1 MAWYNESGH
10 DTDVVLSSRV
20 RFARNI
26 KDYPFSPL
34 LDETGA
40 SEIISK
46 VRDALVGFD
55 LIDMRSKSQL
65 ERTSYVEKHLISP
78 NFAAS
83 AAPGALLIDKKET
96 DAVMVCEE
104 DHIRIQSILP
114 GLALKEA
121 FEAACEIDDK
131 IDACVTYAYDE
142 KLGYLTH
149 CPTNLGTGMRA
160 SVMMF
165 LPALTMT
172 NLLNRYA
179 GQLEKLGMTLRGIYG
194 EGSGS
199 EAYVYQLSN
208 SVTMGITEDETISKL
223 ENIINQLIESERKTR
238 EKLKAQNYDRIC
250 DKVCRSMG
258 ILKSAYMM
266 SSKEFLKLFADVKLG
281 CALGM
286 IDGVDDT
293 ALSRLFIAAMPATLV
308 LGEDG
313 EARSNTERDKL
324 RAKFIKAYNFKGR
337 G

>member
-1 MAWYNESGH
+1 MSWYNEKGR

-46 VRDALVGFD
+46 VKDALSNFNI
-55 LIDMRSKSQL
+55 IDMRSKGQL
-65 ERTSYVEKHLISP
+65 ERSSYVEKHLISP

-83 AAPGALLIDKKET
+83 AAPGALLIDDKEIN
-96 DAVMVCEE
+96 AVMVCEE

-114 GLALKEA
+114 GLALREA
-121 FEAACEIDDK
+121 FDAACVIDDK
-131 IDACVTYAYDE
+131 IDSCVTYAYDE

-179 GQLEKLGMTLRGIYG
+179 SQLEKLGMTLRGMYG
-194 EGSGS
+194 EGSNS

-208 SVTMGITEDETISKL
+208 SITMGITEDETISKL
-223 ENIINQLIESERKTR
+223 ENIINQLIESERNTR

-258 ILKSAYMM
+258 ILKSAHMM
-266 SSKEFLKLFADVKLG
+266 SSKEFLKLFADIKLG
-281 CALGM
+281 NSLGM
-286 IDGVDDT
+286 LEEVDDT
-293 ALSRLFIAAMPATLV
+293 SLSKLFIAAMPATLV
-308 LGEDG
+308 LSDG
-313 EARSNTERDKL
+313 GDITSDTERDKL
-324 RAKFIKAYNFKGR
+324 RAKFIKAYNFRNK
-337 G
+337 

>member
-1 MAWYNESGH
+1 MAWYNESGR

-46 VRDALVGFD
+46 VKDALDGFNM
-55 LIDMRSKSQL
+55 IDMRSKSQL
-65 ERTSYVEKHLISP
+65 ERSSYVEKHLISP

-83 AAPGALLIDKKET
+83 AAPGALLIDSKEIN
-96 DAVMVCEE
+96 AVMVCEE

-121 FEAACEIDDK
+121 FESACEVDDR

-172 NLLNRYA
+172 KLLNRYA

-194 EGSGS
+194 EGSSS

-223 ENIINQLIESERKTR
+223 ENIINQLIESERSTR
-238 EKLKAQNYDRIC
+238 EKLKTQSFDRIC
-250 DKVCRSMG
+250 DRVCRSMG
-258 ILKSAYMM
+258 VLKSAYMM

-281 CALGM
+281 CTLGM
-286 IDGVDDT
+286 IEGVDDT
-293 ALSRLFIAAMPATLV
+293 ALSKLFISAMPATLV
-308 LGEDG
+308 LSEGVDETSD
-313 EARSNTERDKL
+313 TERDKL
-324 RAKFIKAYNFKGR
+324 RAKYIKAYNFKGK
-337 G
+337 

>member
-1 MAWYNESGH
+1 MAWYNESGR
-10 DTDVVLSSRV
+10 DTDVILSSRV

-46 VRDALVGFD
+46 VRDALGGFN
-55 LIDMRSKSQL
+55 LIDMRSKTQL
-65 ERTSYVEKHLISP
+65 ERSSFVEKHLISP
-78 NFAAS
+78 NFASS
-83 AAPGALLIDKKET
+83 AAPGALFLDNKET
-96 DAVMVCEE
+96 NAVMVCEE
-104 DHIRIQSILP
+104 DHIRIQSIFP

-121 FEAACEIDDK
+121 YEAACLIDDK

-165 LPALTMT
+165 LPALTT
-172 NLLNRYA
+172 TKLLNRYA
-179 GQLEKLGMTLRGIYG
+179 SQLEKLGMTLRGIYG
-194 EGSGS
+194 EGSNS

-223 ENIINQLIESERKTR
+223 ENIINQLTESERKAR
-238 EKLKAQNYDRIC
+238 EKLKEQNYDRIC
-250 DKVCRSMG
+250 DKVYRSMG

-266 SSKEFLKLFADVKLG
+266 SSKEFLTLFADVKLG
-281 CALGM
+281 CSLGM

-293 ALSRLFIAAMPATLV
+293 ALSKLFISAMPATLV
-308 LGEDG
+308 LNEDG
-313 EARSNTERDKL
+313 EARSDTERDKL
-324 RAKFIKAYNFKGR
+324 RAKFIKAFNFKGK
-337 G
+337 

>member
-1 MAWYNESGH
+1 MAWYNEIGK

-46 VRDALVGFD
+46 VKDALASFR
-55 LIDMRSKSQL
+55 LIDMQSKS
-65 ERTSYVEKHLISP
+65 EIEKRAYVEKHLISP
-78 NFAAS
+78 NFASS
-83 AAPGALLIDKKET
+83 ALPSALLTDEKEVN
-96 DAVMVCEE
+96 AVMVCEE

-114 GLALKEA
+114 GLALREA
-121 FEAACEIDDK
+121 FDSACEIDDK
-131 IDACVTYAYDE
+131 IDAHVTYAYDE

-172 NLLNRYA
+172 NLLNRYI
-179 GQLEKLGMTLRGIYG
+179 GQLEKLGMTLRGMYG
-194 EGSGS
+194 EGSNA

-223 ENIINQLIESERKTR
+223 ENIINQLIENERSTR
-238 EKLKAQNYDRIC
+238 ESLKAQNYDRIC

-281 CALGM
+281 HALGM
-286 IDGVDDT
+286 IEGVDDV
-293 ALSRLFIAAMPATLV
+293 ALSGLFIAAMPATLV
-308 LGEDG
+308 LNTDCETSSD
-313 EARSNTERDKL
+313 TERDKL
-324 RAKFIKAYNFKGR
+324 RARFIKAYNFKGK
-337 G
+337 